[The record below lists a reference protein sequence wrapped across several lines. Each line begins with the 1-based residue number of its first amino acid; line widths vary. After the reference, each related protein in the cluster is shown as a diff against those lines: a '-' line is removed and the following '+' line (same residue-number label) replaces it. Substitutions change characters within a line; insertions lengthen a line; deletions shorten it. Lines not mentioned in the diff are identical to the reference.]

1 MDVFFSDPYV
11 RKPYVGSYPR
21 KVFCEI
27 PVFFFQVLRP
37 VNEFFNERIDK
48 ELIFP
53 FLKGLVG
60 CSFHPP
66 IDSLTIMTGQPNPL
80 TYPDSETKGLLRRA
94 Y

>member
-1 MDVFFSDPYV
+1 MLDHIHERFFV
-11 RKPYVGSYPR
+11 RSL
-21 KVFCEI
+21 
-27 PVFFFQVLRP
+27 FFFFRCSGQSM
-37 VNEFFNERIDK
+37 NFFNERIDK

>member
-1 MDVFFSDPYV
+1 M
-11 RKPYVGSYPR
+11 
-21 KVFCEI
+21 
-27 PVFFFQVLRP
+27 
-37 VNEFFNERIDK
+37 NFFNERIDK

-80 TYPDSETKGLLRRA
+80 TYDSETKGLLRRA